1 MDLSQLRSEREKWL
15 EWKNISP
22 LRDELKK
29 LEALDN
35 DTFTLQPQ
43 DWLQI
48 KANSEL
54 SKEKQETIHQV
65 AKRLIPWRKGPF
77 DINGLEIDSEW
88 QSNKKYNLLRPHFN
102 LKDKIVAD
110 VGCNNG
116 YYMFRMLEDQPK
128 RLVGFDPS
136 PFFKTQ
142 FDFINYFAKTDIRY
156 ELLGVEH
163 LEHYEHKFDFIFML
177 GVLYHRSDPI
187 SALKS
192 LNRAMNKNGE
202 IIVDSFMIDGEEEVA
217 LSPHERYAKIPNI
230 YFIPTVNCFKNWLNR
245 AGFVD
250 IELIEI
256 TQTDSDEQ
264 RVTPWSFEQSLDH
277 FLDEEDKTRTVE
289 GYPAPKRAYLKARKN
304 SSNIILT

>member
-1 MDLSQLRSEREKWL
+1 MDLVQLRTERAAWL
-15 EWKNISP
+15 EWKNIVP
-22 LRDELKK
+22 LRDELENLKE
-29 LEALDN
+29 LNENNFELI
-35 DTFTLQPQ
+35 PE
-43 DWLQI
+43 DWLTLKSNTPLI
-48 KANSEL
+48 KKQKNII
-54 SKEKQETIHQV
+54 EKT
-65 AKRLIPWRKGPF
+65 AKTLIPWRKGPF
-77 DINGLEIDSEW
+77 DIEGIRIDSEW

-116 YYMFRMLEDQPK
+116 YYMFRMLEDKPK

-142 FDFINYFAKTDIRY
+142 FDFINYFAKTDIKY

-163 LEHYEHKFDFIFML
+163 LEYYEHKFDFIFML

-192 LNRAMNKNGE
+192 LNRAMNPNGE

-217 LSPHERYAKIPNI
+217 LSPHDRYAKIPNI
-230 YFIPTVNCFKNWLNR
+230 YFIPTINCFRNWLNR

-264 RVTPWSFEQSLDH
+264 RVTPWTFEQSLDH
-277 FLDEEDKTRTVE
+277 FLDENDKTKTVE
-289 GYPAPKRAYLKARKN
+289 GYPAPKRAYLKARKK
-304 SSNIILT
+304 